1 MLPERSSGVVLGERF
16 ALEARV
22 GEGGMAAIYR
32 ARDQLTGS
40 VVAVKLLHANAR
52 SAYIQ
57 EHFIREAEILAS
69 LHHPH
74 IVSYIAHGHAQDGA
88 AYLAVEWLDGEDL
101 AQRLTRGPLPLSE
114 TLQLATILADAL
126 KMTHARGVIHRDL
139 KPSTIAA
146 GGMGASYFPASSP
159 TAEKYDS
166 WDAMGRFRR
175 EGVRVAL

>member
-32 ARDQLTGS
+32 ARDQRTGS
-40 VVAVKLLHANAR
+40 VVAIKLLHANAR

-69 LHHPH
+69 LEHPH
-74 IVSYIAHGHAQDGA
+74 IVSYIAHGRAQDGA

-101 AQRLTRGPLPLSE
+101 AHRLTRGPLPLSE
-114 TLQLATILADAL
+114 TLKLATILADTL
-126 KMTHARGVIHRDL
+126 KMTHSRGVIHRDL
-139 KPSTIAA
+139 KPSSISAVENAA
-146 GGMGASYFPASSP
+146 
-159 TAEKYDS
+159 
-166 WDAMGRFRR
+166 
-175 EGVRVAL
+175 